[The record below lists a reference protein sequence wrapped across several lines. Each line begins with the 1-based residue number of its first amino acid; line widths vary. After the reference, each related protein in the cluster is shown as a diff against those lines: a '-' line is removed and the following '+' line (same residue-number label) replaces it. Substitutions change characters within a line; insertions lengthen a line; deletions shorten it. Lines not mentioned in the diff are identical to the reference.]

1 MSKSLI
7 FISTIA
13 ENYIKCVLKPL
24 KYRNDIFCFLL
35 QHDFSLNKLINNNI
49 HTFHDCTKNGLF
61 LLYEECGLRFQK
73 KNVEQRLF
81 A

>member
-1 MSKSLI
+1 M
-7 FISTIA
+7 ISF
-13 ENYIKCVLKPL
+13 VLS
-24 KYRNDIFCFLL
+24 L

-73 KNVEQRLF
+73 KKMLNNVCLPRLTKILYF
-81 A
+81 SQTHGIVEHNYKNKK

>member
-1 MSKSLI
+1 M
-7 FISTIA
+7 ISF
-13 ENYIKCVLKPL
+13 V
-24 KYRNDIFCFLL
+24 FLL

-73 KNVEQRLF
+73 KKMLNNVCLPRLTKIVYF
-81 A
+81 FSDSWHS

>member
-1 MSKSLI
+1 M
-7 FISTIA
+7 ISF
-13 ENYIKCVLKPL
+13 V
-24 KYRNDIFCFLL
+24 FLL

-61 LLYEECGLRFQK
+61 LLYEECSLRFQKK

-81 A
+81 ALTYKNSLFFSDSWHS

>member
-1 MSKSLI
+1 MMS
-7 FISTIA
+7 F
-13 ENYIKCVLKPL
+13 V
-24 KYRNDIFCFLL
+24 FLL

-49 HTFHDCTKNGLF
+49 HTFHECTKNGLF

-73 KNVEQRLF
+73 KKNVEQRLF

>member
-1 MSKSLI
+1 M
-7 FISTIA
+7 ISF
-13 ENYIKCVLKPL
+13 VLS
-24 KYRNDIFCFLL
+24 L

-73 KNVEQRLF
+73 KKLNNVCLPRITKKVYFSQTHGIVEHNYKNKK
-81 A
+81 

>member
-1 MSKSLI
+1 M
-7 FISTIA
+7 ISF
-13 ENYIKCVLKPL
+13 VS
-24 KYRNDIFCFLL
+24 LL

-73 KNVEQRLF
+73 KKCWTTSVCLELQK
-81 A
+81 